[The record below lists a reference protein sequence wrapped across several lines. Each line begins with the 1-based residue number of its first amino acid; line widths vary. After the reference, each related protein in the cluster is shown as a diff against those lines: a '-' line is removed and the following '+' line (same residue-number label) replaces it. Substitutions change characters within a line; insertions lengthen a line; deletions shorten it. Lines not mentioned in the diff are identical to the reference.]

1 MPTEIAP
8 FTGEHLDAAAELLAA
23 RHRADLTR
31 QPELSPRFSE
41 ATAAREP
48 LLGILDTEGTRGV
61 VALRE
66 GRVVGYLL
74 GTAQL
79 PSPTSG
85 RALAVAPRSVSIG
98 YAGHAVEPQD
108 GEEIY
113 RALYAALSEY
123 WVDAGYFT
131 HYAGVP
137 ATDRQALDAWFSLG
151 FGQEFGFGVRR
162 TTPLAA
168 ERPDPNIDIRL
179 AGPQDID
186 LVMRMVDANG
196 AYHARAPMFSPYLPE
211 TFLDHRQYHVD
222 LLADPANAVW
232 VAYRD
237 GEPLG
242 LQTFVPSMEGPSNPE
257 RCIHLQNGY
266 TEPAARGSGVASI
279 LLAKSLAWAHQAGY
293 EYCTV
298 GWLTTN
304 LLSSRFWQRSGFRPC
319 FYRLC
324 RSVDQRIAWARP
336 TLN

>member
-1 MPTEIAP
+1 MRTEIAH
-8 FTGEHLDAAAELLAA
+8 FTIEHVDAAAELLAA

-31 QPELSPRFSE
+31 QPELPRRFTDV
-41 ATAAREP
+41 AAAREP
-48 LLGILDTEGTRGV
+48 LLGAFDTEHTRGV

-85 RALAVAPRSVSIG
+85 LALAVAPRSVRIG

-108 GEEIY
+108 GDEIY

-123 WVDAGYFT
+123 WVDAGYYT
-131 HYAGVP
+131 HYIGVP
-137 ATDRQALDAWFSLG
+137 ATDKQALDAWFSLG
-151 FGQEFGFGVRR
+151 FGQEFGFGARK
-162 TTPLAA
+162 TTPLEV

-179 AGPQDID
+179 AGPLDID
-186 LVMRMVDANG
+186 LVMRLVDANG

-211 TFLDHRQYHVD
+211 TLPDHRRYHVE
-222 LLADPANAVW
+222 LLMDPANAVW
-232 VAYRD
+232 VAY
-237 GEPLG
+237 GHGKPLG

-257 RCIHLQNGY
+257 RCVHLQNGY
-266 TEPAARGSGVASI
+266 TEPEARGSGVATT
-279 LLAKSLAWAHQAGY
+279 LLARSLAWAHQSGY

-304 LLSSRFWQRSGFRPC
+304 LLSSRFWQRSGFRPQ

-336 TLN
+336 T